1 MNDLYNYYVN
11 FILPFE
17 MIKNIVI
24 PVLLIITLILA
35 IRALLKYINFGKSN
49 ADPIIKRN
57 LANSLKEYRVNA
69 KMTQE
74 FVAQSLGVSRQA
86 VSKWESG
93 TSDPSTTNLIALAK
107 LYQVSPEEII
117 RSIEKQ

>member
-1 MNDLYNYYVN
+1 MNDLYNFIKFVTPFQIILN
-11 FILPFE
+11 F
-17 MIKNIVI
+17 VI
-24 PVLLIITLILA
+24 PVLLVIVLVLA
-35 IRALLKYINFGKSN
+35 IRALLKYINFGRSN
-49 ADPIIKRN
+49 ADPIIKRK
-57 LANSLKEYRVNA
+57 LADSLKEYRVNA

>member
-1 MNDLYNYYVN
+1 MNNLYNYYIN
-11 FILPFE
+11 YILPIE
-17 MIKNIVI
+17 IIKNILI
-24 PVLLIITLILA
+24 PVLLVIVLVLA
-35 IRALLKYINFGKSN
+35 IRALLKYINFGRSN
-49 ADPIIKRN
+49 ADPIIKRK
-57 LANSLKEYRVNA
+57 LADSLKEYRVNA